1 MMVSKW
7 GALGGV
13 LLLAAPVVAPARVV
27 AQDRDSIVRTLDVF
41 RGTQIGASVSDAD
54 EDDAKASRGGVT
66 VDSVTPGGPADKAGI
81 KAGDT
86 ITEFD
91 GERVRSVRQFSR
103 LVQESAPG
111 RSVPVALARGGQK
124 VNVTVTPERRSSG
137 DFDTRLFELP
147 RVARPITPAPPALP
161 RAARP
166 TLPELYTDRPGILR
180 LWNTHGIGITIESI
194 DDQLAAYFGVKEG
207 VLVKSVLDDSPAQ
220 RAGLKAG
227 DVITSFNGSKIYD
240 TSDLTR
246 AIDRLEA
253 NAEFSVEVTRDKKTQ
268 TLKGKF
274 DSEPRRRSRGVRTIL

>member
-1 MMVSKW
+1 MMVWK
-7 GALGGV
+7 LGTLAGV
-13 LLLAAPVVAPARVV
+13 LFLAAPVVAPARVV
-27 AQDRDSIVRTLDVF
+27 AQDRESIIRTLDVF
-41 RGTQIGASVSDAD
+41 RGTQIGASVSDGNE
-54 EDDAKASRGGVT
+54 EDGRQSKGGVT

-111 RSVPVALARGGQK
+111 RGVPVTLGRGGQK
-124 VNVTVTPERRSSG
+124 LNVTVTPERRSSG
-137 DFDTRLFELP
+137 DFGTRLFELP
-147 RVARPITPAPPALP
+147 RVARPTPAPPALP

-166 TLPELYTDRPGILR
+166 MLPELRMDSPGILR
-180 LWNTHGIGITIESI
+180 LWNTHGIGVTIESV
-194 DDQLAAYFGVKEG
+194 DDQLAQYFGVKEG

-227 DVITSFNGSKIYD
+227 DVITAFNGSKIYAA
-240 TSDLTR
+240 SDLTR

-253 NAEFSVEVTRDKKTQ
+253 NADFTVEVMRDKKPQ